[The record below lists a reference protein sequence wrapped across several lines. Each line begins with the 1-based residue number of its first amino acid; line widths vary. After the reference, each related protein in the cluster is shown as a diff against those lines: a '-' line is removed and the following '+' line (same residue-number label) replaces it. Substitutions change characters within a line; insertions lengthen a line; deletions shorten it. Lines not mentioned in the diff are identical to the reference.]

1 MEANPYAAPT
11 ASVDDVQSTAAW
23 DLESRKAGRGKR
35 LGAVILDGLI
45 NVFWIG
51 PFMWAVAMTAQVNHG
66 VKPAAPMVGL
76 YVLGFAVLIGVIV
89 VNCVLLH
96 RHGQT
101 IGKRTLD
108 IAIVRKDGSRAG
120 LARIIFLRGLLI
132 SLLSRIPVIGPLLF
146 LVDSLLIFGP
156 ERRCLHDLIADTIVI
171 DV

>member
-11 ASVDDVQSTAAW
+11 AAVEDVRSFSAG
-23 DLESRKAGRGKR
+23 DLESRKAGRGQR

-45 NVFWIG
+45 NAFWAG
-51 PFMWAVAMTAQVNHG
+51 PLIWAFMMSSSVNRG
-66 VKPAAPMVGL
+66 LKPAAPMVGL
-76 YVLGFAVLIGVIV
+76 LLLGFAVLIGVLVI
-89 VNCVLLH
+89 NCVLLH

-108 IAIVRKDGSRAG
+108 IAIVRTDGSRVG
-120 LARIIFLRGLLI
+120 LLRVIFLRGLPV
-132 SLLSRIPVIGPLLF
+132 SLLSRIPVIGPLVW
-146 LVDSLLIFGP
+146 LVDSLLIFGS